1 MKVTGTHFN
10 YYQVCKRKLW
20 LFANGITMEHTSDL
34 VYEGKLIHEESYPQ
48 RSAKYEEVE
57 IDGIKVDYY
66 DTGNKI
72 IHEIKKSDK
81 IERAHEW
88 QLKYYIY
95 IFEQNGMKGVTGI
108 LEYPVLRKKDLIY
121 LSDIDREMICEMEH
135 DILQIIESDSCPS
148 LEKKRVC
155 KNCSY
160 LDFCYSGRKKNE
172 ENILFI

>member
-1 MKVTGTHFN
+1 MTMIGTHFN

-48 RSAKYEEVE
+48 RSAKYEEIE
-57 IDGIKVDYY
+57 LEGIRVDYY
-66 DTGNKI
+66 DAGNKV

-81 IERAHEW
+81 VERAHEW

-95 IFEQNGMKGVTGI
+95 VFERNGIEGVTGI
-108 LEYPVLRKKDLIY
+108 LEYPVLRKKDIIL
-121 LSDIDREMICEMEH
+121 LSDIDREMISDMEYS
-135 DILQIIESDSCPS
+135 IRQIIESEICPP
-148 LEKKRVC
+148 LEKKKVC

-160 LDFCYSGRKKNE
+160 LDFCYSGE
-172 ENILFI
+172 EEE

>member
-1 MKVTGTHFN
+1 MKITGTHFN

-95 IFEQNGMKGVTGI
+95 IFERNGMEGVTGI

-160 LDFCYSGRKKNE
+160 IDFCYSGE
-172 ENILFI
+172 EEE

>member
-34 VYEGKLIHEESYPQ
+34 VYEGKLIHEESYPR
-48 RSAKYEEVE
+48 RSAKYEEV
-57 IDGIKVDYY
+57 

-160 LDFCYSGRKKNE
+160 LDFCYSGE
-172 ENILFI
+172 EEE